1 MLIASLE
8 CEAHPDKHREFMSA
22 ATRLVER
29 LRQQRGC
36 LGCRLLCDCENPHSV
51 TLVSEWD
58 QEGFLDRY
66 LKSDEFQLLEGARFL
81 LRDGPRLSVDEV
93 ISRGRFPHPL
103 QRQALQG

>member
-1 MLIASLE
+1 M
-8 CEAHPDKHREFMSA
+8 
-22 ATRLVER
+22 
-29 LRQQRGC
+29 
-36 LGCRLLCDCENPHSV
+36 
-51 TLVSEWD
+51 SEWD